1 MGVFGPHEMLIQLF
15 HPDFGLLV
23 GFLLTTV
30 DFLLNTVG
38 GRLLLVRGCC
48 WRLLWTLGWKKLL
61 LVDCSRGFD

>member
-15 HPDFGLLV
+15 HPDLGLLV
-23 GFLLTTV
+23 GFLLT
-30 DFLLNTVG
+30 TVG

-61 LVDCSRGFD
+61 LLDCSRWFD